1 MSDGAETFNNWP
13 MTTLYS
19 IYYEFSKRYPH
30 GKSTAIK
37 QDSAS
42 AKTELLFRM
51 VNYTIGEKAFRYG
64 VNAFIS
70 RRYWHLKRQ
79 QPRSLYC
86 LFFLD
91 CTERFSLMIF
101 GGSWRN
107 RRVVTIKLMR
117 IWRLMKWQLRGLQR
131 IVCLCWMSRGIM
143 RIKLQLW
150 HRWVFWAYS
159 RF

>member
-51 VNYTIGEKAFRYG
+51 INYTIGEDVFKKGINNFLRLEY
-64 VNAFIS
+64 VFI
-70 RRYWHLKRQ
+70 
-79 QPRSLYC
+79 
-86 LFFLD
+86 
-91 CTERFSLMIF
+91 T
-101 GGSWRN
+101 
-107 RRVVTIKLMR
+107 
-117 IWRLMKWQLRGLQR
+117 
-131 IVCLCWMSRGIM
+131 
-143 RIKLQLW
+143 
-150 HRWVFWAYS
+150 
-159 RF
+159 

>member
-51 VNYTIGEKAFRYG
+51 INYTIGEDTFKKG
-64 VNAFIS
+64 LHEFIS
-70 RRYWHLKRQ
+70 TR
-79 QPRSLYC
+79 
-86 LFFLD
+86 
-91 CTERFSLMIF
+91 
-101 GGSWRN
+101 
-107 RRVVTIKLMR
+107 
-117 IWRLMKWQLRGLQR
+117 
-131 IVCLCWMSRGIM
+131 
-143 RIKLQLW
+143 
-150 HRWVFWAYS
+150 
-159 RF
+159 